1 MKKSELRQIIKEEL
15 LIEESL
21 SKLHKELDTLE
32 DRLKNYKGGEKE
44 KKKVIDAIGQLKAVI
59 KFL

>member
-32 DRLKNYKGGEKE
+32 DRLKNYKGSEKE